1 MRFYTFSSQAE
12 RREMG
17 GSYFIELQYAALPP
31 EAGLPALV
39 SPDAYA
45 HWRDDSLYV
54 YGDDD
59 NAFYTW
65 YGGIFT
71 GGVYANGRR
80 GPVDLV
86 GVNYYGPDLAERICS
101 EVRETPLPDSETLL
115 RWLESP
121 RAARGFYVLGL

>member
-1 MRFYTFSSQAE
+1 MRFYTFSSQTE
-12 RREMG
+12 RRELG

-39 SPDAYA
+39 SLDAYT

-59 NAFYTW
+59 NAFCAG
-65 YGGIFT
+65 YGSLFT
-71 GGVYANGRR
+71 GGAYANGRR

-86 GVNYYGPDLAERICS
+86 GVNYYDPALTDRIRRALRER
-101 EVRETPLPDSETLL
+101 PLPDGETLL